1 MSNELKQLIF
11 NVTPK
16 RGAKKEI
23 VQKPKEK
30 RKVTL
35 SSKWTFSTDDFT
47 IPAQMERISTLQSS
61 ASATLID
68 DPLTGRMKQE
78 ISHKLYGYKHQDIKK
93 NLYAEDEFITF
104 QQTIEK
110 LLACQF
116 KCFYCNKNVN
126 VLYEEVRDPTQWSLE
141 RIDNTFGHNYNNIVI
156 ACLYCNLHRRTI
168 YYERYVQTKQ
178 IMNIQKCDSQGRVQ
192 PTVTNDGANVA
203 TDSSVTGVL
212 VTGVEEQ
219 SL

>member
-11 NVTPK
+11 NVAPK

-47 IPAQMERISTLQSS
+47 IPAQMARISTLQSS
-61 ASATLID
+61 ASASLTLIE

-78 ISHKLYGYKHQDIKK
+78 ISHKLYGYKHQDMKK
-93 NLYAEDEFITF
+93 NLYDENEFITF
-104 QQTIEK
+104 HQTIEK

-168 YYERYVQTKQ
+168 YYERYIQTKQ

-192 PTVTNDGANVA
+192 PTVTIGG
-203 TDSSVTGVL
+203 TSVTGVS

>member
-11 NVTPK
+11 NVAPK

-47 IPAQMERISTLQSS
+47 IPAQMARISTLHSS
-61 ASATLID
+61 ASASLIE

-78 ISHKLYGYKHQDIKK
+78 ISHKLYGYKHQDMKK
-93 NLYAEDEFITF
+93 NLYDENEFITF

-116 KCFYCNKNVN
+116 KCFYCNKSVN

-178 IMNIQKCDSQGRVQ
+178 IMNIQKCDSQGRFQ
-192 PTVTNDGANVA
+192 PTVTNDGANVP
-203 TDSSVTGVL
+203 TDSSVTGVS
-212 VTGVEEQ
+212 VTSVEEQ

>member
-11 NVTPK
+11 NVAPK

-47 IPAQMERISTLQSS
+47 IPAQMARISTLQSS
-61 ASATLID
+61 ASSPSLTLIE

-93 NLYAEDEFITF
+93 NLYAENEFITF
-104 QQTIEK
+104 HQTIEK

-141 RIDNTFGHNYNNIVI
+141 RIDNKFGHNDNNIVI
-156 ACLYCNLHRRTI
+156 ACLHCNLHRRTI

-178 IMNIQKCDSQGRVQ
+178 IMNIQKCD
-192 PTVTNDGANVA
+192 ANGNIYSSVSDLIG
-203 TDSSVTGVL
+203 TDSDSF
-212 VTGVEEQ
+212 VE
-219 SL
+219 